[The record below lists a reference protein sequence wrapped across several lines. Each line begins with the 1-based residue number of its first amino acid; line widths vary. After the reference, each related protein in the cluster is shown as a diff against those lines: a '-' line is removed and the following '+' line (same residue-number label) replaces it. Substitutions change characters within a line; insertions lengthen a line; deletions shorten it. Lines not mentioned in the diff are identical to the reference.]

1 MSYDIYFV
9 RRDPGQTFEDALDE
23 LEGTFQDGDPG
34 ELTDV
39 DIEHWEELLP
49 RAREIL
55 GDHIEIDDEDDSS
68 HQLTDPD
75 TGVEL
80 TLIRGEIEIHVPDH
94 RRVQDDLELM
104 SAVYDLARAVEDVTG
119 MEGYDPQLGEPV
131 SDRDESAPT
140 HRRWPDDVPD
150 DAEDEGRRGRRPAP
164 QTLVG
169 DQRPEMAPD
178 RDAGPRRW
186 WEFWKP

>member
-23 LEGTFQDGDPG
+23 LEGSFEGGDPG

-39 DIEHWEELLP
+39 DLEHWDELLP

-55 GDHIEIDDEDDSS
+55 GHDIEVEDEDDSS
-68 HQLTDPD
+68 HALTDPD

-80 TLIRGEIEIHVPDH
+80 TLIRGEIEIHVPDD
-94 RRVQDDLELM
+94 RRVEDDLELM

-150 DAEDEGRRGRRPAP
+150 DEADVRPARRSAP

-169 DQRPEMAPD
+169 DQRPDMAPD
-178 RDAGPRRW
+178 RVAAPRRW